1 MARRTVLLRQHA
13 RSPRW
18 LCALLGLT
26 LSAGIAAIIHPIAP
40 LWIHLALPLATYLL
54 LRHRWTLET
63 RVEEGPE
70 GRVLRL
76 RRPRD
81 SFATQVAQRDIQSI
95 EIHSPDPSSAHPRID
110 PTDPYAHHFSQWG
123 YQGPS
128 LTVRFQMPTGSGGE
142 QQLRTWHFPAPEA
155 ARMCALLREAG

>member
-54 LRHRWTLET
+54 LRHRWTLEA

-95 EIHSPDPSSAHPRID
+95 EIHSPDPSSAHPRMD

-128 LTVRFQMPTGSGGE
+128 LTVRFQLPTGSGGE

-155 ARMCALLREAG
+155 ARVCALLREAG